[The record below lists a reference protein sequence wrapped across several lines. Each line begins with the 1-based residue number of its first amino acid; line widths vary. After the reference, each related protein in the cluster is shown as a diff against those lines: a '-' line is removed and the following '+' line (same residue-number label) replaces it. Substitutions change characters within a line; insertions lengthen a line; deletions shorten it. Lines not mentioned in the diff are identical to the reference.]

1 MGGSTSLQ
9 GWQILKF
16 KKLNGQPWG
25 DVYRFMTNI
34 EYRFPLYRS
43 LGSTLFFDGGILTNS
58 IDHVSLPNI
67 EWDGGVGMTIN
78 TPLGPA
84 RLDYAIQINNPKK
97 WQIQLGVQSLF

>member
-1 MGGSTSLQ
+1 
-9 GWQILKF
+9 
-16 KKLNGQPWG
+16 
-25 DVYRFMTNI
+25 MTNI

-84 RLDYAIQINNPKK
+84 GWTMQFKLIIQKMANSIGRSKSFLN
-97 WQIQLGVQSLF
+97 QFSIYF